1 MFKTYTGNEQF
12 DFQIN
17 RFTQEFEIDEKVQE
31 DLKQIV
37 PQIKDMD
44 SWYKQWSRFAAMRE
58 DEGDFKIASNYYKA
72 ADFYLPSADP
82 NKQKMYEKF
91 RENFYKGY
99 NGFEYERYEVPYEGT
114 FLPAIKLL
122 NPGAQKTLVVFGGYD
137 GYMEEIISMLQYLK
151 GIDYN
156 IIVFDGPGQGTA
168 MKNGLKFIMNWE
180 KPVSVIL
187 DYFDLK
193 HVSLMG
199 ISWGGYL
206 VMRAAAYEKR
216 VEKVIAFDIYYSAL
230 DALTIRLPKLK
241 AKILMKLIR
250 NGNEKRI
257 NQILEIAA
265 RKSIDLNWKIM
276 QARELTGESTPF
288 DLIMNLKRHT
298 MKGLGPLINQD
309 VLLLAGENDQYVP
322 ISRLPQIQRELCN
335 AASVTSKIFT
345 QESGGAEHCQ
355 VGRLNLAFDAI
366 TEFLNVVK

>member
-1 MFKTYTGNEQF
+1 MFNTYTGNEQF
-12 DFQIN
+12 DLQIN
-17 RFTQEFEIDEKVQE
+17 RFTREFEKDAKVQE
-31 DLKQIV
+31 DLNQII
-37 PQIKDMD
+37 PKLKDTD
-44 SWYKQWSRFAAMRE
+44 SWYKQWSQFAAIRE
-58 DEGDFKIASNYYKA
+58 SKGDHKIASNYYKA
-72 ADFYLPSADP
+72 ADFYLSSDDL
-82 NKQKMYEKF
+82 NKQNMYEKF

-99 NGFEYERYEVPYEGT
+99 NGFEYERYEVPYERT
-114 FLPAIKLL
+114 FLPAVKLI
-122 NPGAQKTLVVFGGYD
+122 NPDAHKTLVVFGGYD

-168 MKNGLKFIMNWE
+168 LKNGLKFIMNWE

-216 VEKVIAFDIYYSAL
+216 IDKVIAFDIYYSAL

-241 AKILMKLIR
+241 AKILMKLIQ

-257 NQILEIAA
+257 NQILEISAQ
-265 RKSIDLNWKIM
+265 KSIDLNWKIM
-276 QARELTGESTPF
+276 QARELTGERTPF
-288 DLIMNLKRHT
+288 GLIMNLKRHT

-335 AASVTSKIFT
+335 AASITTKVFT
-345 QESGGAEHCQ
+345 KESGGAEHCQ
-355 VGRLNLAFDAI
+355 VGRLDLAFETI
-366 TEFLNVVK
+366 RGFLDVVK